1 MRIRSVCVAVGVVA
15 SWPGMGQAQSLY
27 EHRVT
32 APVGLAYD
40 SNIGLSETSPGGVYR
55 LHVSPSYT
63 LTRKAGGDELELK
76 LGALLEQSSDTAI
89 SRNRRD
95 GNARLSWRTA
105 SETTLWGW
113 HAAYE
118 QSAARAALL
127 EETGQL
133 SDDGTRTTRALGAQL
148 AHELDER
155 QVLSVLADVKWHTY
169 DFGNTPDHRLGNAQ
183 VEWSRAAAPGQD
195 WFVSVGLSQYAPNT
209 DASTGAAHA
218 TTTNSVQR
226 GLMLGYRS
234 QVQGSP
240 WDWQIRAGV
249 ARFTGAFS
257 DTMPQGEAKLGYQSP
272 RWRHSASLSRL
283 PVANNLLGSFAPNTQ
298 ARVRTEYRWSEYTS
312 VAVEASLN
320 RTQASQ
326 TEATRQLGL
335 QVSTEL
341 SPLWRMTAQWRST
354 QADRFVAGVPAPA
367 SNHSASLVFT
377 YLHPDF

>member
-27 EHRVT
+27 QHRVT
-32 APVGLAYD
+32 APVGLSYD
-40 SNIGLSETSPGGVYR
+40 SNLGLSETSPGGVYR

-63 LTRKAGGDELELK
+63 LTRKAGGDELDLK
-76 LGALLEQSSDTAI
+76 LGAFLEQSSDTAI
-89 SRNRRD
+89 SRNRQD

-105 SETTLWGW
+105 SDTTLWGW

-133 SDDGTRTTRALGAQL
+133 SDDGTRTTRALGAQM

-155 QVLSVLADVKWHTY
+155 HVLSLIADVKWHTY

-183 VEWSRAAAPGQD
+183 VEWSRAAAPGHD
-195 WFVSVGLSQYAPNT
+195 WLVSASVSQYAPDT
-209 DASTGAAHA
+209 VAATGAAHA
-218 TTTNSVQR
+218 TATNSVQR
-226 GLMLGYRS
+226 GLLLGYRS

-249 ARFTGAFS
+249 ARFTGTFS
-257 DTMPQGEAKLGYQSP
+257 DTMPQGEAKLGYQNP

-283 PVANNLLGSFAPNTQ
+283 PVANNMLGSFAPNTQ
-298 ARVRTEYRWSEYTS
+298 ARWRTEYRWSEYTTL
-312 VAVEASLN
+312 ALDASHN

-326 TEATRQLGL
+326 TGATRQLGL

-341 SPLWRMTAQWRST
+341 SPLWRMTAQWRNT
-354 QADRFVAGVPAPA
+354 QADRFVAGVPAQA